1 MYSFA
6 KQLAA
11 RQRPPGGFPLKKT
24 DVDEPCN
31 CRMRHMPKIL
41 GVQYST
47 MYIGQLVLT
56 PVLGLVIL
64 MFSNPQLSS
73 EVVKKGAAELIPPGI
88 ALLLIFV
95 VQVFFFDR
103 YLLERECFQ
112 GGGGNSR
119 TIKRPWHLNFILIIS
134 AFYGTFT
141 GALLVVVRI
150 VAATCFLFLRA
161 FRVDLPALPAEF
173 ISEDPCYRSYL
184 ANLSFSS
191 MYTNKVFLSSV
202 DLLKD
207 RQPLNPAVPNA
218 RTKVPLNRRQRAR
231 TRWHL
236 MYTLTQNPSLVE
248 ERKHPRD
255 PSYLGNDATS
265 REPSGEGAGCL
276 SNRQSFSGDD
286 KRKTLHNSNPSGI
299 LQQDET
305 RL

>member
-1 MYSFA
+1 
-6 KQLAA
+6 
-11 RQRPPGGFPLKKT
+11 
-24 DVDEPCN
+24 
-31 CRMRHMPKIL
+31 
-41 GVQYST
+41 
-47 MYIGQLVLT
+47 
-56 PVLGLVIL
+56 
-64 MFSNPQLSS
+64 
-73 EVVKKGAAELIPPGI
+73 
-88 ALLLIFV
+88 
-95 VQVFFFDR
+95 
-103 YLLERECFQ
+103 
-112 GGGGNSR
+112 
-119 TIKRPWHLNFILIIS
+119 LNFILIIS

-231 TRWHL
+231 TRWNL

-255 PSYLGNDATS
+255 PSYLGNDAAS
-265 REPSGEGAGCL
+265 REPSVIAAGTESEGAGCL
-276 SNRQSFSGDD
+276 SNRQSFSVDD

-305 RL
+305 WL